1 MSNKLQ
7 KVMRLARKTGDRIV
21 VFDNNEPDN
30 SFVVMP
36 LEEYEEIMGL
46 SDQNGENSNLTEEKI
61 VDRMEN
67 SGQGKIVKND
77 HNFHKENIYSSGQI
91 LKDRYKGNN
100 NWSIPKSVKE
110 AAVDIE
116 GEPQE

>member
-36 LEEYEEIMGL
+36 LEEYEEILGL
-46 SDQNGENSNLTEEKI
+46 NEANGENPNLTEEKI
-61 VDRMEN
+61 AD
-67 SGQGKIVKND
+67 KIASSDQNKMWKDD
-77 HNFHKENIYSSGQI
+77 HNFPKKTIYSSGQI
-91 LKDRYKGNN
+91 LKNRYKGNN

-110 AAVDIE
+110 AAVDVEDEI
-116 GEPQE
+116 QE

>member
-21 VFDNNEPDN
+21 VFDNSEPDN

-36 LEEYEEIMGL
+36 LEEYEDFLGL
-46 SDQNGENSNLTEEKI
+46 SDKNGENSGLTEEKI
-61 VDRMEN
+61 TDTMSN
-67 SGQGKIVKND
+67 SGQNKMLQND
-77 HNFHKENIYSSGQI
+77 HDFHKENIYSSGQI
-91 LKDRYKGNN
+91 LKNRYKGNN

-110 AAVDIE
+110 AAVDVE
-116 GEPQE
+116 DEPQE

>member
-1 MSNKLQ
+1 
-7 KVMRLARKTGDRIV
+7 MRLARKTGDRIV
-21 VFDNNEPDN
+21 VFDNSEPDN

-36 LEEYEEIMGL
+36 LEEYEDIMGL
-46 SDQNGENSNLTEEKI
+46 SDQNGENSDLTEKKI
-61 VDRMEN
+61 VDRIEN
-67 SGQGKIVKND
+67 SNQDKMWQND

-91 LKDRYKGNN
+91 LKNRYKGNN

-116 GEPQE
+116 DENRE

>member
-7 KVMRLARKTGDRIV
+7 KVMRLARKTGDRVV
-21 VFDNNEPDN
+21 VFDNNEPDD

-36 LEEYEEIMGL
+36 LEEYEEILGL
-46 SDQNGENSNLTEEKI
+46 NEPNGENFDLTEEKI
-61 VDRMEN
+61 ADKIEN
-67 SGQGKIVKND
+67 SGQKKIWQND
-77 HNFHKENIYSSGQI
+77 RNFHKENIYSSGQV

-100 NWSIPKSVKE
+100 NWSIPKSVKA

-116 GEPQE
+116 DEPRE

>member
-21 VFDNNEPDN
+21 VFDNSEPDN

-36 LEEYEEIMGL
+36 LEEYEDILGI
-46 SDQNGENSNLTEEKI
+46 SDKNGENSRLTEERI
-61 VDRMEN
+61 VDKIEN
-67 SGQGKIVKND
+67 SGQPKIWAND
-77 HNFHKENIYSSGQI
+77 RSLPKENIYSSGQI

-100 NWSIPKSVKE
+100 NWSIPKAVKE

-116 GEPQE
+116 DEVQE